1 MPIYLSL
8 IVVFIIKRKEEGK
21 MTLENTIKEL
31 GKYYGSASEV
41 KDIIE
46 KNAKIAGAAAVG
58 GPIIAY
64 TAALSVTV
72 KMYTEI
78 CKCINTPLKATLIAE
93 LSKDIKMRLTA
104 EMMLE
109 NIIIPIITMPF
120 RPMASAYASVTLAGK
135 KLLDI
140 LLVLA
145 KQGKSGKKLRNVTN
159 EELKEIIKNC
169 ELTDG
174 EVKESVDMYK
184 ANREK

>member
-1 MPIYLSL
+1 MPIYFSVIMIS
-8 IVVFIIKRKEEGK
+8 IVKRKGEDK

-31 GKYYGSASEV
+31 EKYYNNASEV
-41 KDIIE
+41 KGIIE
-46 KNAKIAGAAAVG
+46 KNAKIAGTAAVG

-78 CKCINTPLKATLIAE
+78 CKCLNTPLKATLIAE
-93 LSKDIKMRLTA
+93 LSKDIIMRLTA
-104 EMMLE
+104 DMMLE
-109 NIIIPIITMPF
+109 NIIITIIAMPF
-120 RPMASAYASVTLAGK
+120 RPMASAYVSVTLAGK

-145 KQGKSGKKLRNVTN
+145 KQGKVGKKLRNVTN

-169 ELTDG
+169 ELTDD